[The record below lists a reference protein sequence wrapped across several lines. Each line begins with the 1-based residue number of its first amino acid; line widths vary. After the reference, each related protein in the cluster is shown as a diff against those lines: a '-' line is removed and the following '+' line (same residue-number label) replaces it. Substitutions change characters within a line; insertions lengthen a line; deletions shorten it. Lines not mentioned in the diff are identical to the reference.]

1 MGVFES
7 LSKTIRLPPGAAGGG
22 LRDAQIAAIHAVAA
36 HFWDSIQ
43 PALVVMPTGSG
54 KTAVMIASA
63 IVLRAT
69 RVLVVSP
76 NRLLREQL
84 VEKFEALQPLR
95 ELGALGATDPGPL
108 VHEVTKRITTK
119 KGWASLTKYDVVIGV
134 PMSISPGLP
143 DVAEPPTDLF
153 DLILF
158 DEAHHRAAPS
168 YAAIAAAF
176 PKARQVQFT
185 ATPFRRDQRR
195 IPGDLIFTYELAR
208 ARRDGVY
215 GELKFCPVK
224 AEPGDDKAIA
234 TAAAAQLRAD
244 KAAGLDH
251 RLVVRAESRSR
262 STEIARAYASTK
274 LKLKVIHSGLS
285 SAYVKRAVAD
295 LVSGKLEG
303 VIAVDML
310 GEGFDLP
317 NLKVAALH
325 HPHKTL
331 AVTLQFIGRFARTK
345 DSKLGTATFFAI
357 PGEVAGEAARL
368 FVPGA
373 EWNEIVEDMSRARID
388 VEKETRKVID
398 GFSPVGGEADD
409 DQAEITRAQLWSLR
423 PFVHAK
429 VYEVLEPPELDVE
442 LELPSGARALFT
454 DVNTEQSTL
463 VCVWQQTVRNKWSDS
478 DVLADVTHDLAVVHY
493 VQDAKL
499 VFVCTTRR
507 VNTVY
512 DAIIESVAGQVYRR
526 LAPDEVNRVLKGLD
540 SLKIFNAGM
549 RNRAGATGGVGESYR
564 ISSGSSV
571 DRDIDAVDTATYDQG
586 HAMCSGTENGSGT
599 VIGFSTASKI
609 WSNKYAPIA
618 ALLTWF
624 RAAAKKLRDDR
635 PMPAR
640 SMFERLG
647 VPSRLATLPSV
658 VVGADLPAAAYSRPT
673 AHVAMGHRSA
683 WLLDLEV
690 VVLPSQTSTELS
702 LVFSDG
708 NLSIP
713 IKYDIT
719 KVPQFTG
726 GNAFAR
732 AATLTDATGQRGDD
746 LFVAFLNAHPPTFF
760 LNDLSTVVGDNL
772 SSAPGGNVLAIR
784 DQIEAIDWAAGG
796 INPHLEKPA
805 AGRGRKYARSLFEYV
820 ESRLKSEKVSVL
832 FFDDSSNEVADY
844 VAVRSQ
850 AERVLVQLFHCK
862 AARGPKP
869 PAKTAPVPNERV
881 DDLYEV
887 LGQSIKCRRWL
898 EPQKLITQL
907 MQRTVTTKTSKFVV
921 GDPTVLKTSLAD
933 VTRVDFEVIV
943 VQPAI
948 STTPKQEVADLL
960 ASADGYQQG
969 ARLRFWGTSPL
980 A

>member
-1 MGVFES
+1 MGVFEI
-7 LSKTIRLPPGAAGGG
+7 LSKTIRLPPGTAGEG

-36 HFWDSIQ
+36 HFWDSTQ

-76 NRLLREQL
+76 SRLLREQL

-95 ELGALGATDPGPL
+95 DLGALGASDPNPQ
-108 VHEVTKRITTK
+108 VREVEKRITTK
-119 KGWASLTKYDVVIGV
+119 KGWTNLSKYDVVVGV
-134 PMSISPGLP
+134 PMSISPGLS
-143 DVAEPPTDLF
+143 DVAEPPPDLF

-215 GELKFCPVK
+215 GELKFCPVN
-224 AEPGDDKAIA
+224 AAPGDDKAIA

-262 STEIARAYASTK
+262 AADIARAYASTK

-325 HPHKTL
+325 HPHKSL

-345 DSKLGTATFFAI
+345 DSKLGTASFFAI
-357 PGEVAGEAARL
+357 PGDVAGEAARL

-373 EWNEIVEDMSRARID
+373 EWNEIVEDMSRTRID

-398 GFSPVGGEADD
+398 GFSPVGEEVDD

-454 DVNTEQSTL
+454 DVNTEQRAL

-478 DVLADVTHDLAVVHY
+478 DALADITHDLAVVHY
-493 VQDAKL
+493 VEDAKL

-507 VNTVY
+507 ENTVY

-526 LAPDEVNRVLKGLD
+526 LAPDEVNRVLKGLEN
-540 SLKIFNAGM
+540 LKIFGAGM

-564 ISSGSSV
+564 ILTGSSV
-571 DRDIDAVDTATYDQG
+571 DRDIDAVDAATYDQG
-586 HAMCSGTENGSGT
+586 HAMCSGTENGNSA

-609 WSNKYAPIA
+609 WSNKYAPIT

-635 PMPAR
+635 PTAAR
-640 SMFERLG
+640 SMFEQLG

-658 VVGADLPAAAYSRPT
+658 VVGADLPAAAYSRPS
-673 AHVAMGHRSA
+673 AHVAIGDRSA

-690 VVLPSQTSTELS
+690 QVLPSQTSTEVS

-726 GNAFAR
+726 ANASAR
-732 AATLTDATGQRGDD
+732 AAALTDASGQRGDD
-746 LFVAFLNAHPPTFF
+746 LFVAFLNAHPPTLF

-772 SSAPGGNVLAIR
+772 SRAPGGNVLAIR
-784 DQIEAIDWAAGG
+784 GQIEAVDWAAAG
-796 INPHLEKPA
+796 INPHEEKPV
-805 AGRGRKYARSLFEYV
+805 GRGCKKAKSLFEYV
-820 ESRLKSEKVSVL
+820 ESRLKSERVNVL

-850 AERVLVQLFHCK
+850 GERHLVQLFHCK

-869 PAKTAPVPNERV
+869 PAKTAPVPNDRV
-881 DDLYEV
+881 DDLFEV
-887 LGQSIKCRRWL
+887 LGQSIKCRGWL

-907 MQRTVTTKTSKFVV
+907 VQRTQTTKQSKFVV
-921 GDPTVLKTSLAD
+921 GDAILMKSLLAD
-933 VTRVDFEVIV
+933 VTRVDFEVVV

-960 ASADGYQQG
+960 ASADAYQQG
-969 ARLRFWGTSPL
+969 SRLRFWGTSPP